1 MKSYLSGFLCACLA
15 WSCALAPARAQQ
27 PPPAPPVSSAP
38 QTPAGQTPPP
48 DDQSSPDQSSTSQDT
63 TALMPI
69 PELPKIPE
77 VQMPGERG
85 VSIGVSLWTGN
96 AKPELE
102 KGSFPYAYLGNIR
115 MVGNPKY
122 DPSIDV
128 RVPIGLHDVIWASY
142 FGSRATGDTYAP
154 SELGLITQVYL
165 QGDYLDTDYRIASYK
180 VGFDYLAWPYPV
192 KTSRFRLKTVY
203 EMEFLRVRVGFD
215 APLLPITDAYGNP
228 LYGSNGSILS
238 YATEHTYQFYIPQ
251 LGLGMQYWLSRSI
264 RLEGGGAGFSI
275 PHHQNSWDFDGS
287 INFRA
292 GHVELRAGYRGDH
305 FRTSAL
311 QDFWVRGTMVGP
323 YIGLRWYSDSMAK

>member
-1 MKSYLSGFLCACLA
+1 LA
-15 WSCALAPARAQQ
+15 WSFTLAPARAQEQ
-27 PPPAPPVSSAP
+27 PPAPPVSASP
-38 QTPAGQTPPP
+38 QAPAGQAP
-48 DDQSSPDQSSTSQDT
+48 DQDQSSEDQAAQTPE
-63 TALMPI
+63 LMPV

-85 VSIGVSLWTGN
+85 VSVGISLGNGN

-115 MVGNPKY
+115 MAGNPKF
-122 DPSIDV
+122 DQSVDV

-142 FGSRATGDTYAP
+142 VGSRATGSVYAP

-165 QGDYLDTDYRIASYK
+165 QGDYLDTDYRITSYR

-192 KTSRFRLKTVY
+192 KTSRFRLKTTY
-203 EMEFLRVRVGFD
+203 EMQFLRARIGFD
-215 APLLPITDAYGNP
+215 APLVPTSFFPNEANSDLPST
-228 LYGSNGSILS
+228 
-238 YATEHTYQFYIPQ
+238 YATSHTYQFYIPQ
-251 LGLGMQYWLSRSI
+251 FGLDMQYWLSRGV
-264 RLEGGGAGFSI
+264 RLEGGGGGFSI
-275 PHHQNSWDFDGS
+275 PHHQNSWDFEGS

-292 GHVELRAGYRGDH
+292 GHAELRLGYRGEH

-323 YIGLRWYSDSMAK
+323 FIGLRFYTDSMTK